1 MTETQFE
8 KELAPLWCGT
18 EVYRETVMFIGGADR
33 APLLYVPTKI
43 LSVTSY
49 DGEILYREGEDFV
62 CSEDG
67 ILSLTP
73 NTRIPYI
80 TEEAYY
86 HDDPTSLISIPYKG
100 KETFVYWGEGT
111 TMTRWQ
117 IAVTYRH
124 ASKPIL
130 SPETSAGRFNDFLSK
145 MERGEDVT
153 VLFYGDSITKGANAS
168 YACET
173 PPFLPP
179 WSMLC
184 SEYLARRYEFS
195 EHFIHTGLE
204 PALVVPKEDLVFGTR
219 GKLTFINTAVGGWKS
234 SDGLEHLQERILD
247 QIAAHGC
254 DLMVLAFGMNDKY
267 MTVEEHVANMRAMI
281 DRILGVAP
289 HASFLLVS
297 PMYPNPAS
305 KRWCTVQPQFEKADA
320 VLVDECLQRGVP
332 CAIAPMTTMSA
343 RVLERKRFCDYSG
356 NNINHPNDFMM
367 RLYAQTVLHT
377 LMGE

>member
-1 MTETQFE
+1 MTGKQFE

-67 ILSLTP
+67 MLSLTP

-100 KETFVYWGEGT
+100 KETFIYWGEGT

-117 IAVTYRH
+117 VAVTYTH
-124 ASKPIL
+124 ASVPIA
-130 SPETSAGRFNDFLSK
+130 PPARCEGRFAAFLSK

-153 VLFYGDSITKGANAS
+153 VLFYGDSITQGSTSS
-168 YACET
+168 YAVGT
-173 PPFLPP
+173 APYLPT
-179 WSMLC
+179 WNMLC
-184 SEYLARRYEFS
+184 TEYLARRYEFS
-195 EHFIHTGLE
+195 EHFVQTGLE
-204 PALVVPKEDLVFGTR
+204 RTLDVPKEDLVFGER
-219 GKLTFINTAVGGWKS
+219 GKLTFINTAVAGWKS

-281 DRILGVAP
+281 DQILAVAP
-289 HASFLLVS
+289 HASLLLVS

-320 VLVDECLQRGVP
+320 VLVDACLQKGVP
-332 CAIAPMTTMSA
+332 CAIAPMTTMSSQ
-343 RVLERKRFCDYSG
+343 LLQRKRFCDCSG
-356 NNINHPNDFMM
+356 NNINHPNDFVM
-367 RLYAQTVLHT
+367 RLYAQTVLYT
-377 LMGE
+377 LFGE